1 MRPGACCPTSTGC
14 TLSRSTRS
22 SRDARCGVYPTPSPA
37 HSRGWILFRNLKRRQ
52 SWANSSTSCWPDRNR
67 FPFAGSA
74 CEREHLGLRPRQS
87 RLPQVIGKVRRS
99 SEQYSKS
106 IPVRFPLEILFR
118 NRGMPLP
125 PIRGRELRKTLPQL
139 LVDFLPCGFERLS
152 RDRQRN
158 GLVRARDEHAAEF
171 GMKTFSNPDQ
181 L

>member
-1 MRPGACCPTSTGC
+1 MDWFASDCCKRARFC
-14 TLSRSTRS
+14 S
-22 SRDARCGVYPTPSPA
+22 SD
-37 HSRGWILFRNLKRRQ
+37 
-52 SWANSSTSCWPDRNR
+52 
-67 FPFAGSA
+67 
-74 CEREHLGLRPRQS
+74 LGLWPRQS
-87 RLPQVIGKVRRS
+87 RLPQVIGKVRGS

-158 GLVRARDEHAAEF
+158 GLVRLE
-171 GMKTFSNPDQ
+171 MNMPSNSG
-181 L
+181 